1 MSPLPVNLSWKSLR
15 GVGLRR
21 LMMTC
26 FFFEMNYLGE
36 DGVCVCV
43 CVHVFKLNKTAT
55 IVKCMRQVVLFVNYL
70 LPGKVSDFET
80 STEFL
85 ASKGDIP
92 LQISTH

>member
-1 MSPLPVNLSWKSLR
+1 
-15 GVGLRR
+15 
-21 LMMTC
+21 MTC

-43 CVHVFKLNKTAT
+43 CVHIFKLNKTAT

-80 STEFL
+80 ST
-85 ASKGDIP
+85 ASLLDWNLPEGLFRNLFSQLSAQGLLP
-92 LQISTH
+92 F